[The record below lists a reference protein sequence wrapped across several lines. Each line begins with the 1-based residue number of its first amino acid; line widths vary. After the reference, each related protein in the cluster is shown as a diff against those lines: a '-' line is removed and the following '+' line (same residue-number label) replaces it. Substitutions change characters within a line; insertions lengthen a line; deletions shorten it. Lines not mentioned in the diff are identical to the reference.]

1 MFQTRHTG
9 PPNNPQPPPPNPG
22 GQFSGGPMAVI
33 NESCDRIKKEFD
45 ALQAANHSLRMEI
58 EKLHSEK
65 SDVHKHFIMYYEM
78 SYGLHLDVCKQKEI
92 AKRLNNIIVNI
103 VPLCSNEQQ
112 AQIATMVDRAKQVS
126 PEELNAI
133 VDQQMRENFVA
144 SEMNPMAG
152 FPGLGRPLPG
162 TPGLPGLPGPPPH
175 GPPMHPGL
183 PHGLPPHSMPPLGP
197 PMQGLPPQGLVQPGL
212 SMSSPPNAAGLL
224 AMSGTPGL
232 PGLGPGMGGLP
243 GMPGVVPP
251 PHMMP
256 KDGPPTSRNNP
267 IPNLDNQIP
276 NNNNNNIAT
285 LNNNTNPGSN
295 NTFNNHQ
302 KPPRN
307 SIDSERRAASSSS
320 TTSDRDGH
328 GLAQLET
335 KHHSSKKHRRNEET
349 SHSQPHQVMMTN
361 SSSISDDE
369 KSEDL
374 VVDGDN
380 DRICSPNSHHNGS
393 TSPRENG
400 GASEWNQTKI
410 IKKERPLSRAS
421 SVTSGCGPSNRERAS
436 PKTVSH
442 KAKSSPSTLPPGPM
456 PGPLGPL
463 GPGPAGLPPNPMI
476 PGIPPGYGR
485 PMFPIGPIGP
495 DGMPVPPL
503 GPGGVKIPFGPLSEP
518 YSIQLDPEGQPKF
531 IPCSPRA
538 LADPAVPKKAREVF
552 SLDHGEVVCAV
563 ALSNP
568 TRNIY
573 TGGKGFVK
581 VWSLD
586 NSESNNEIRA
596 PKVIQTPV
604 AELACLPPD
613 AYVRSCKLLPDGKK
627 LIVGGEVPP
636 ISLWDLGEGGPVKVG
651 ELKGL
656 ATACYALGISPDSK
670 TCITCFSDGQIGL
683 YDVHNLQLIGKFQ
696 GHEDG
701 ASCIDIS
708 SDGNTLWTGGLDTT
722 LKSWN
727 LGSNKIVGEKDY
739 VSKTKFN
746 SQIFSL
752 GCCPTGDYIAVG
764 MENSIIEVMSTTNK
778 PEKMQLKMH
787 DSCVLALKFAAS
799 GKWFIST
806 GKDKL
811 LNLCGSP
818 AINCPQIMK
827 VSLAANHSGCNFDN
841 HNMHYVTEPLTIS
854 LSHYQN
860 NNIINPHKY
869 SSRKILQFY
878 LAILVAMINTSLQ
891 VQEKR
896 KQQYTKSST
905 DTKKQRIYQRSNK
918 NPFIVI
924 TFLYINLLFMIQ
936 AIMAYLL
943 T

>member
-9 PPNNPQPPPPNPG
+9 PPNNPQAPPPAQA
-22 GQFSGGPMAVI
+22 GQFSGGPMTVI

-45 ALQAANHSLRMEI
+45 VLQAANHSLRMEV
-58 EKLHSEK
+58 EKLHNEK
-65 SDVHKHFIMYYEM
+65 AEVHKHFIMYYEM

-92 AKRLNNIIVNI
+92 AKRLNNIILNI
-103 VPLCSNEQQ
+103 LPIVSNDQQ
-112 AQIATMVDRAKQVS
+112 AQIASSVDRAKQVS
-126 PEELNAI
+126 PEELNSI
-133 VDQQMRENFVA
+133 VDQQMREGYAA

-152 FPGLGRPLPG
+152 LPGLGRPLPG
-162 TPGLPGLPGPPPH
+162 APNIPGLPGLPPH
-175 GPPMHPGL
+175 GPPMHAGL
-183 PHGLPPHSMPPLGP
+183 PHNMPPHSMPPHGP
-197 PMQGLPPQGLVQPGL
+197 PLHALPPQALVQHGL
-212 SMSSPPNAAGLL
+212 NMSSPPNAAGLL
-224 AMSGTPGL
+224 AMSGAPGIPGLGAAGIGGIPGL
-232 PGLGPGMGGLP
+232 PG
-243 GMPGVVPP
+243 GVLP
-251 PHMMP
+251 PHLMP
-256 KDGPPTSRNNP
+256 KDAPPTSRNNQ
-267 IPNLDNQIP
+267 IPNLDNSIP

-285 LNNNTNPGSN
+285 LNNNTNTGSN
-295 NTFNNHQ
+295 NIFNNHN

-328 GLAQLET
+328 NMDS
-335 KHHSSKKHRRNEET
+335 KHHGSSKKHRRTEDA
-349 SHSQPHQVMMTN
+349 SHSQQHQVMMNN
-361 SSSISDDE
+361 SSSLSDDE

-380 DRICSPNSHHNGS
+380 DRTCSPNSHHNGS

-400 GASEWNQTKI
+400 GSSEWNHSKS

-421 SVTSGCGPSNRERAS
+421 SVTSGCGPSGRERAS
-436 PKTVSH
+436 PKTSGSH
-442 KAKSSPSTLPPGPM
+442 KAKSSPSTLPPGSI
-456 PGPLGPL
+456 PGPMGSMGPC
-463 GPGPAGLPPNPMI
+463 GAGLPPNPMI
-476 PGIPPGYGR
+476 PGMPSYGR
-485 PMFPIGPIGP
+485 SMFPMGPIGP
-495 DGMPVPPL
+495 DGLPVPPM
-503 GPGGVKIPFGPLSEP
+503 GPGGVKMPFGPLPEP
-518 YSIQLDPEGQPKF
+518 YSIQLDPDGQTKF

-586 NSESNNEIRA
+586 NSESNNEVRA
-596 PKVIQTPV
+596 PKVIHTPV
-604 AELACLPPD
+604 AELACLPSD

-636 ISLWDLGEGGPVKVG
+636 ISVWDLASGGPVKIG
-651 ELKGL
+651 ELKEL
-656 ATACYALGISPDSK
+656 ATACYALAISPDSK
-670 TCITCFSDGQIGL
+670 TCITCFSDGTIGL
-683 YDVHNLQLIGKFQ
+683 YDIHNLQLIGKWQ

-708 SDGNTLWTGGLDTT
+708 SDGNTIWTGGLDTT
-722 LKSWN
+722 LKQWDLS
-727 LGSNKIVGEKDY
+727 SNKIVGEKSY
-739 VSKTKFN
+739 VNKTKFS

-764 MENSIIEVMSTTNK
+764 MENSIIEVMNTCNK

-787 DSCVLALKFAAS
+787 DSCVLALKFASS

-827 VSLAANHSGCNFDN
+827 VSSETI
-841 HNMHYVTEPLTIS
+841 VTNILMSMMRKFLSLTSLLYLIS
-854 LSHYQN
+854 
-860 NNIINPHKY
+860 PC
-869 SSRKILQFY
+869 SSKRILQFY
-878 LAILVAMINTSLQ
+878 LAT
-891 VQEKR
+891 
-896 KQQYTKSST
+896 
-905 DTKKQRIYQRSNK
+905 
-918 NPFIVI
+918 
-924 TFLYINLLFMIQ
+924 
-936 AIMAYLL
+936 
-943 T
+943 